1 MKDKHLF
8 YVGQKVTIMDFEGMI
23 VGPNAS
29 TKEVHEIVEIFLDDQ
44 GRQYMVSLKSISI
57 VYCWRLLPV
66 DDKERAEV
74 LAMRKDQ
81 RKQKSNGVNV

>member
-1 MKDKHLF
+1 MKEKHLF
-8 YVGQKVTIMDFEGMI
+8 YIGQKVTIMDFEGMI

-29 TKEVHEIVEIFLDDQ
+29 TKEVHEIIEIYLDDQ
-44 GRQYMVSLKSISI
+44 GRQYMVSLDSVSI

-74 LAMRKDQ
+74 IARFKDK